1 MKTKASRLICR
12 SNLLIRQTGISLP
25 IVLIFLVV
33 LSVLGIT
40 IIQGS
45 TFGARIARNE
55 ADRTLAFQAAEA
67 ALRDA
72 ETDIRYMRADGVA
85 CVDGGANNCRVSAIN
100 RSDFVAACTNGL
112 CLPDITTTSGVWETK
127 SLWDTTGASIVYG
140 RYTGATALPLVA
152 KQPRYLIEHFKLFQ
166 ASVVRVTAIG
176 YGASENTKTMLQTS
190 VKVLQ

>member
-1 MKTKASRLICR
+1 MKTISAMLQYQPKAPV
-12 SNLLIRQTGISLP
+12 RQSGISLP

-55 ADRTLAFQAAEA
+55 SDRTLAFQAAEA

-72 ETDIRYMRADGVA
+72 ETDIRYMRANGVA
-85 CVDGGANNCRVSAIN
+85 CLEGGSNNCRLSAIN
-100 RSDFVAACTNGL
+100 RSDFDASCTNGL
-112 CLPDITTTSGVWETK
+112 CLPNTTATVGVWETT
-127 SLWDTTGASIVYG
+127 SLWTASGKSIAYG
-140 RYTGATALPLVA
+140 SYTGATALPLVA
-152 KQPRYLIEHFKLFQ
+152 RQPRYLIEHFKLFQ

-176 YGASENTKTMLQTS
+176 FGANENTKTMLQTS